1 MNWKDVADMIGKMT
15 EQPPEGVLYLR
26 PSVKTLAEKFAGEM
40 RAHRFPT
47 PRVRAHDDGNSI
59 IFEWSKK
66 LRLVVTATGAD
77 FKIADDE

>member
-47 PRVRAHDDGNSI
+47 PRVRA
-59 IFEWSKK
+59 
-66 LRLVVTATGAD
+66 
-77 FKIADDE
+77 